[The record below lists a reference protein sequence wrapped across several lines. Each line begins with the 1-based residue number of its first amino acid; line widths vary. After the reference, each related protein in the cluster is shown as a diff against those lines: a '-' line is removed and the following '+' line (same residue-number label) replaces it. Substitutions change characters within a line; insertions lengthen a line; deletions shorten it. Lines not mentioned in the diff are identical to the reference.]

1 LNKAG
6 STGRTVF
13 SSSIEVTR
21 AAISI
26 EDGGRAIERSDHHS
40 RPAPPGWQVLRMFA
54 ESLSTVLFP
63 SSCRLCDSP
72 LLRFSRLPVCDTC
85 IDSIQA
91 FDVIRCNVCGEAV
104 NSFQNSEEEILCG
117 MCHRARPHFLRAY
130 AYGSYDGSLRG
141 LIHLLK
147 YQQIKPAAER
157 LGRLLAIGVSASKES
172 VSSRVLV
179 VPVPLFSTKQHQ
191 RGFNQAELL
200 SRAAIKHLNS
210 WKASGFELHIGN
222 LKRIR
227 STVSQTG
234 LTSHQRRKNVRG
246 AFALS
251 KPQLVQGRSI
261 LLIDDVYTT
270 GTTLNECTRV
280 LRSVGAERVWVATVA
295 RVLRHHEGRVLS
307 PQPMHAVDQG
317 RERARIASSAMLG
330 RV

>member
-1 LNKAG
+1 
-6 STGRTVF
+6 
-13 SSSIEVTR
+13 
-21 AAISI
+21 
-26 EDGGRAIERSDHHS
+26 
-40 RPAPPGWQVLRMFA
+40 
-54 ESLSTVLFP
+54 
-63 SSCRLCDSP
+63 
-72 LLRFSRLPVCDTC
+72 
-85 IDSIQA
+85 
-91 FDVIRCNVCGEAV
+91 
-104 NSFQNSEEEILCG
+104 
-117 MCHRARPHFLRAY
+117 
-130 AYGSYDGSLRG
+130 
-141 LIHLLK
+141 
-147 YQQIKPAAER
+147 
-157 LGRLLAIGVSASKES
+157 
-172 VSSRVLV
+172 V
-179 VPVPLFSTKQHQ
+179 VPVPLFSTKQRQ

-210 WKASGFELHIGN
+210 WKPSGFELHIGN
-222 LKRIR
+222 LKRMR

-295 RVLRHHEGRVLS
+295 RVLRHHQGRVLS

-317 RERARIASSAMLG
+317 RERASIASSAMLG